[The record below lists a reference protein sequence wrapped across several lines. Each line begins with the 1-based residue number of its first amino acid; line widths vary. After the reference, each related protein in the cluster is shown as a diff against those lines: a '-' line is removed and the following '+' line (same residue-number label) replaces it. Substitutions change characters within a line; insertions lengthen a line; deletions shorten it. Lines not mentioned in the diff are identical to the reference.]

1 MEKCKFTK
9 KYFNNQVVMFRY
21 SCNDHVVEKFYHIED
36 DYETDAYRCIDD
48 ESDKAIMSI
57 YYAFARDGYNQKKYY
72 QAIINTAFGRFKM
85 EYIPTTRLDR
95 IRNKILNQ
103 IWEKSAMITMAT
115 GYVLDKKEITD
126 ER

>member
-9 KYFNNQVVMFRY
+9 KYFNNQIVMFRY

-36 DYETDAYRCIDD
+36 DYETDAYRTIDD

-72 QAIINTAFGRFKM
+72 QAIVNTAFGEFTM
-85 EYIPTTRLDR
+85 EYFPSTTRLDMV
-95 IRNKILNQ
+95 RNKVFKTILNKLYSLQ
-103 IWEKSAMITMAT
+103 IVSLNLGVKI
-115 GYVLDKKEITD
+115 K
-126 ER
+126 

>member
-9 KYFNNQVVMFRY
+9 RYFNDQVVMFRY

-36 DYETDAYRCIDD
+36 DYETDAYRNID

-72 QAIINTAFGRFKM
+72 QAIINTAFGEFKV
-85 EYIPTTRLDR
+85 EYFPTTRLDR
-95 IRNKILNQ
+95 IRNKVVKTI
-103 IWEKSAMITMAT
+103 
-115 GYVLDKKEITD
+115 LDKLYSLQIVSLNLGVKIK
-126 ER
+126 

>member
-72 QAIINTAFGRFKM
+72 QAIINTAFGEFKM
-85 EYIPTTRLDR
+85 EYFPSTTRLDK
-95 IRNKILNQ
+95 IRNRVLKQL
-103 IWEKSAMITMAT
+103 WEKSAMITMAT
-115 GYVLDKKEITD
+115 GYVLDKKEIID
-126 ER
+126 E

>member
-1 MEKCKFTK
+1 MEKCKLTK

-36 DYETDAYRCIDD
+36 DYETDAYRTIDD

-72 QAIINTAFGRFKM
+72 QAIVNTAFGEFKM
-85 EYIPTTRLDR
+85 KYLPSTTRLDR
-95 IRNKILNQ
+95 IRNKVFKTI
-103 IWEKSAMITMAT
+103 
-115 GYVLDKKEITD
+115 LDKLYSLQIVSLNLGIKIK
-126 ER
+126 

>member
-36 DYETDAYRCIDD
+36 DYETDAYRTIDD
-48 ESDKAIMSI
+48 ESDKAIVSI
-57 YYAFARDGYNQKKYY
+57 YYVFARDEYNQRKYY
-72 QAIINTAFGRFKM
+72 HAIVNTPLGGFEM
-85 EYIPTTRLDR
+85 EYLPTTRLDR
-95 IRNKILNQ
+95 IRNRVLKQL
-103 IWEKSAMITMAT
+103 WEKSAMITMAT

-126 ER
+126 E